1 MSAQIHTLLAMAAH
15 FALLSLF
22 AVGGGVKILIPQMH
36 TEFVL
41 QSHWLSEHAF
51 TELLAVSQAAPGPN
65 FLLVP
70 LIGFRV
76 ASWAGAGVALLAFL
90 VMPVTI
96 AFVAGRLLHRH
107 SNAWVANF
115 RQAFKPIT
123 AGLWI
128 ASGLVVAATIDH
140 ALMPLAITIAVT
152 LIALAIDISPIWWC
166 IAAGLAGYLISA

>member
-1 MSAQIHTLLAMAAH
+1 MSEQFHTLFAMAAH

-36 TEFVL
+36 AEFV
-41 QSHWLSEHAF
+41 QQTHWLSEQSF
-51 TELLAVSQAAPGPN
+51 TELLAVAQAAPGPN

-76 ASWAGAGVALLAFL
+76 ASWAGAAVALVAFL
-90 VMPVTI
+90 VMPVAI
-96 AFVAGRLLHRH
+96 SFVAGRLLHRH

-123 AGLWI
+123 GGLWI

-140 ALMPLAITIAVT
+140 ALMPFAMTAIVT
-152 LIALAIDISPIWWC
+152 VIALVVDISPIWWC
-166 IAAGLAGYLISA
+166 VAAGVVGYLI

>member
-1 MSAQIHTLLAMAAH
+1 VSEQIHTLLVMAGH

-36 TEFVL
+36 SEFVL
-41 QSHWLSEHAF
+41 QSHWLSERSF
-51 TELLAVSQAAPGPN
+51 TELLAVAQAAPGPN

-76 ASWAGAGVALLAFL
+76 ASWTGAGVALLAFL
-90 VMPVTI
+90 IMPVAI
-96 AFVAGRLLHRH
+96 SLVAGRLLHRH

-123 AGLWI
+123 GGLWI

-140 ALMPLAITIAVT
+140 ALMPLAMTAIVT
-152 LIALAIDISPIWWC
+152 VIALVVDISPIWWC
-166 IAAGLAGYLISA
+166 VAAGVVGYLI

>member
-1 MSAQIHTLLAMAAH
+1 VSEQIHTLLVMAGH

-41 QSHWLSEHAF
+41 QSRWLSERSF
-51 TELLAVSQAAPGPN
+51 TELLAVAQAAPGPN

-76 ASWAGAGVALLAFL
+76 ASWTGAGVALLAFL
-90 VMPVTI
+90 IMPVAI
-96 AFVAGRLLHRH
+96 SLVAGRLLHRH

-123 AGLWI
+123 GGLWI

-140 ALMPLAITIAVT
+140 ALMPLAMTAIVT
-152 LIALAIDISPIWWC
+152 VIALVVDISPIWWC
-166 IAAGLAGYLISA
+166 VAAGVVGYLI

>member
-1 MSAQIHTLLAMAAH
+1 MSEQIHTLLVMAGH

-36 TEFVL
+36 SEFVL
-41 QSHWLSEHAF
+41 QSHWLSERSF
-51 TELLAVSQAAPGPN
+51 TELLAVAQAAPGPN

-76 ASWAGAGVALLAFL
+76 ASWTGAGVALLAFL
-90 VMPVTI
+90 IMPVAI
-96 AFVAGRLLHRH
+96 SLVAGRLLHRH

-123 AGLWI
+123 GGLWI

-140 ALMPLAITIAVT
+140 ALMPLAMTAIVT
-152 LIALAIDISPIWWC
+152 VIALVVDISPIWWC
-166 IAAGLAGYLISA
+166 VAAGVVGYLI

>member
-1 MSAQIHTLLAMAAH
+1 VSEQIHTLLVMAGH

-41 QSHWLSEHAF
+41 QSHWLSERSF
-51 TELLAVSQAAPGPN
+51 TELLAVAQAAPGPN

-76 ASWAGAGVALLAFL
+76 ASWTGAGVALLAFL
-90 VMPVTI
+90 IMPVAI
-96 AFVAGRLLHRH
+96 SFVAGRLLHRH

-123 AGLWI
+123 GGLWI

-140 ALMPLAITIAVT
+140 AMMPLAMTAIVT
-152 LIALAIDISPIWWC
+152 VIALVVDIRPIWWC
-166 IAAGLAGYLISA
+166 VAAGVVGYLI

>member
-36 TEFVL
+36 AEFV
-41 QSHWLSEHAF
+41 QQAHWLSEQSF
-51 TELLAVSQAAPGPN
+51 TELLAVAQAAPGPN

-70 LIGFRV
+70 LIGFRI
-76 ASWAGAGVALLAFL
+76 ASWAGAGVALVAFL

-96 AFVAGRLLHRH
+96 SFVAGRLLHRH
-107 SNAWVANF
+107 SNAWIANF

-123 AGLWI
+123 GGLWI

-140 ALMPLAITIAVT
+140 ALMPLAITAIVT
-152 LIALAIDISPIWWC
+152 VIALVVDISPIWWC
-166 IAAGLAGYLISA
+166 VAAGVAGYLI